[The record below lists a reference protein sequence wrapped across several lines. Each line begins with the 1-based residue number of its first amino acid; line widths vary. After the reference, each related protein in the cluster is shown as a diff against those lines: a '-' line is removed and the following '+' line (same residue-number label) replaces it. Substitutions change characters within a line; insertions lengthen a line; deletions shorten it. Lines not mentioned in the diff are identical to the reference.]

1 MEKTT
6 FLIIL
11 VIYLLL
17 FAMKRTMLNILQANG
32 KLLWMTQEIAT
43 YIFFFIFIVLMVVGV
58 LYTSSTQTDFSNVN
72 QGFEKLRTGGDKDR
86 PHRYFDI
93 NTYW

>member
-1 MEKTT
+1 
-6 FLIIL
+6 
-11 VIYLLL
+11 
-17 FAMKRTMLNILQANG
+17 MLNILQANG